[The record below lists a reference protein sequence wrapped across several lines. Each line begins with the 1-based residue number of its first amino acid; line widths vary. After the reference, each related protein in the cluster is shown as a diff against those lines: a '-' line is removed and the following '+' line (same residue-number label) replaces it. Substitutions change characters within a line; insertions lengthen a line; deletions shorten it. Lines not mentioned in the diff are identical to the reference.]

1 MRIYLIG
8 FMGAG
13 KSTLGPILA
22 KKLGYSCIESDVLV
36 EKLAG
41 ISIPEIFRLYGEIR
55 FRELERQVLFF
66 TQLCYDTVI
75 CTGGGTPC
83 FSGNM
88 EWMKQQGITVYLS
101 CDEEIIMQRL
111 NLPQK
116 DRPLFNDQN
125 SWKNLLHSRIETY
138 QKAHIQLVNHDLPE
152 NSVESLLMS
161 LEKWKK

>member
-22 KKLGYSCIESDVLV
+22 KKLGYSCIETDVLV

-55 FRELERQVLFF
+55 FRELERQVLLF
-66 TQLCYDTVI
+66 TQLCNDTVI

-101 CDEEIIMQRL
+101 CDEEIIIQRL
-111 NLPQK
+111 NSPQK

-138 QKAHIQLVNHDLPE
+138 QKAQIQLVNHDLPE